1 MVYPNLFELI
11 KLIIYCHWNQFQKF
25 ILPTI
30 SNIGKGGKGDYY
42 FIGINRLAYSM
53 QLQSNCQYWN
63 LINTIIGSE
72 KLFAQIILI
81 LLLADLK
88 YPTIQQWDQLELIA
102 SNTLIY
108 LRASPIKFASL
119 GVLISKSLS
128 LSASNCIFNMGLR

>member
-25 ILPTI
+25 TLPTI
-30 SNIGKGGKGDYY
+30 GSIGKGDYY

-81 LLLADLK
+81 PLLADLK
-88 YPTIQQWDQLELIA
+88 YPMIQQWDQLELIA

-108 LRASPIKFASL
+108 LRAPIKFASF

-128 LSASNCIFNMGLR
+128 LSANNCIFNMGLR